1 MSGNVVDTTVG
12 FSKDFRG
19 TTSSSLGNVDA
30 GDEYASSSTTNNN
43 MPKKTKL
50 SYCVGIISVLVI
62 IAGAAAL
69 SFGLFTETS
78 TQTAGQSIH
87 QLDTD
92 TELLLGGDEK
102 TQDGETSSHSIRLRR
117 GAIVNRGLD
126 ECNCELIRRRRRRL
140 LEEGL
145 AEEEQD
151 GMMMSMDL
159 VVANYD
165 DEGCD
170 CSKEVNHEIG
180 KVGHLCHRIHS
191 LLI

>member
-12 FSKDFRG
+12 SSKDFRG
-19 TTSSSLGNVDA
+19 TKSSSHVDA
-30 GDEYASSSTTNNN
+30 GDEYASASTTN
-43 MPKKTKL
+43 MPKKKKKL

-102 TQDGETSSHSIRLRR
+102 TTLHEETTLSSHLRR
-117 GAIVNRGLD
+117 GTIVNNRGLD
-126 ECNCELIRRRRRRL
+126 ECNCELIRHRRTL

-151 GMMMSMDL
+151 GISDK
-159 VVANYD
+159 
-165 DEGCD
+165 GCD
-170 CSKEVNHEIG
+170 CLEENLKVEEVG
-180 KVGHLCHRIHS
+180 YLCHLLHS
-191 LLI
+191 LYIKSIYSYSYTLSYI

>member
-12 FSKDFRG
+12 SSKDFR
-19 TTSSSLGNVDA
+19 SLGNVDA
-30 GDEYASSSTTNNN
+30 GDEYASSSTTNN
-43 MPKKTKL
+43 MPKKKKL

-62 IAGAAAL
+62 IAL

-87 QLDTD
+87 QLGTD

-102 TQDGETSSHSIRLRR
+102 TTLHEEETALSSHLRR
-117 GAIVNRGLD
+117 GTIVNNRGLD
-126 ECNCELIRRRRRRL
+126 ECNCELIRHRRTL

-151 GMMMSMDL
+151 SID
-159 VVANYD
+159 VK
-165 DEGCD
+165 GCD
-170 CSKEVNHEIG
+170 CSEENLEVEE
-180 KVGHLCHRIHS
+180 VGYIFV
-191 LLI
+191 I